1 MTATPSIH
9 GVSQF
14 TNPLGFN
21 SCPQGNSF
29 FLGLALAGRGKGNRI
44 VLHKLIILYFPIRP
58 NGRIFCRLWTRFTL
72 STSTLRVLW
81 ITFLSNVWE
90 RWIFMGFFGKT
101 CQKLRK
107 LWINLL
113 LSAFENFLNQAVF
126 VDKSFKSPKKFFD
139 FVQKEGFLG

>member
-1 MTATPSIH
+1 MPT
-9 GVSQF
+9 GQF
-14 TNPLGFN
+14 I
-21 SCPQGNSF
+21 
-29 FLGLALAGRGKGNRI
+29 FLGLALAGREKGLLRFARNDRWEISRNDRI
-44 VLHKLIILYFPIRP
+44 VLHKRIILYSPIRP

-107 LWINLL
+107 LWINPL
-113 LSAFENFLNQAVF
+113 LSAFENFLNQVVF
-126 VDKSFKSPKKFFD
+126 VDKSFKNQKIFSVLTK
-139 FVQKEGFLG
+139 KEGFLG